1 MTIARI
7 SSSASGAASRARR
20 WMAIGAAV
28 SALAITAGCAT
39 GNNSNSGYSRTQAQR
54 EQTVRIATV
63 ESVREVTIDGGQT
76 GVGTGAGAIVGG
88 VAGSTM
94 GGGRGQILT
103 TVLGAVVGGI
113 AGQAVEG
120 STSKRRGL
128 EITVEYANGDLRAI
142 TQDADESFRPGD
154 RVRVMSGG
162 GVTRVT
168 H

>member
-1 MTIARI
+1 MSIVRS
-7 SSSASGAASRARR
+7 SSSATARMPRARR
-20 WMAIGAAV
+20 WLAIGAAV

-39 GNNSNSGYSRTQAQR
+39 GNNSNSGYTRTQAQR

-63 ESVREVTIDGGQT
+63 ESVREVMIDAGQT
-76 GVGTGAGAIVGG
+76 GIGAGTGAVVGG

-120 STSKRRGL
+120 NTSKRRAL

-142 TQDADESFRPGD
+142 TQDADEVFRPGE